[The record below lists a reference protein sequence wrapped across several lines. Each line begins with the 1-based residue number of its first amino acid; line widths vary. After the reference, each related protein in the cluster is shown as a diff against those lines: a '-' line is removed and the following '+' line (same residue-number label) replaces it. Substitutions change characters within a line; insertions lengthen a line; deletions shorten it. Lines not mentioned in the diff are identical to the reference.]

1 MKVVPGADSKNER
14 ETDRMSS
21 LATARPAAAAT
32 AAPRVP
38 DRDLIAACVGGDGE
52 SARELHVRYHAAASA
67 FLRKL
72 GTGPGDIEDACQE
85 VFLRFFRYLPSFRGE
100 AELKTWLYRLCI
112 TEARRARRRRRI
124 GRVLEVLLIQHRS
137 EDSEQVP
144 AAGRSDAT
152 LARLCGAALDRM
164 GERLRLVF
172 VLYEME
178 GLSGKQIAEIA
189 GCPEATV
196 WRRLHD
202 ARRLFRAVV
211 DGDAGEGA
219 PASAGS
225 RPRTSPNPGDA
236 AGSEA

>member
-1 MKVVPGADSKNER
+1 MGGADSKNGR
-14 ETDRMSS
+14 ETDRMAS
-21 LATARPAAAAT
+21 LATACPAPPAALP
-32 AAPRVP
+32 AAPRAP
-38 DRDLIAACVGGDGE
+38 DRDLIAACVGGDRDA
-52 SARELHVRYHAAASA
+52 ARELHVRYHAVASA

-72 GTGPGDIEDACQE
+72 GTGPGELEDACQE

-100 AELKTWLYRLCI
+100 AELQTWLYRLCI

-124 GRVLEVLLIQHRS
+124 GRVLDVLLIQRRS
-137 EDSEQVP
+137 DDSEQIP
-144 AAGRSDAT
+144 AAARSDAT
-152 LARLCGAALDRM
+152 LARLCETALGRM
-164 GERLRLVF
+164 GEGLRLCF

-202 ARRLFRAVV
+202 ARRLFRAAL
-211 DGDAGEGA
+211 DADASGGSPVSTPP
-219 PASAGS
+219 PASA
-225 RPRTSPNPGDA
+225 RARPGDE